1 MPDCQVPPKAP
12 QAPGGFPNPN
22 LRASVE
28 APDRVYVGIHLFDSI
43 ARICRQEQH
52 AVSGLARHRAISSVL
67 SKAVILGRI
76 ADMLNCDVTT
86 TLQHEALQA
95 QPIID
100 LNRLGKEYVRKI
112 GGPLSF
118 GGHSVLVDVCSCRCL
133 PGWQCSSRGLDLTEI
148 LFDVVHLCRFCSAV

>member
-1 MPDCQVPPKAP
+1 MA
-12 QAPGGFPNPN
+12 PN

-28 APDRVYVGIHLFDSI
+28 APDRVYVGIRLFDSI
-43 ARICRQEQH
+43 ARMCRQEQH

-67 SKAVILGRI
+67 AKAVILGRI

-100 LNRLGKEYVRKI
+100 LNRVGKEYVRKI
-112 GGPLSF
+112 GQQRRLPDLRNVAKTLAVEFRGPLSF
-118 GGHSVLVDVCSCRCL
+118 GGHSVLVDV
-133 PGWQCSSRGLDLTEI
+133 WQDGNVRDSDSI
-148 LFDVVHLCRFCSAV
+148 